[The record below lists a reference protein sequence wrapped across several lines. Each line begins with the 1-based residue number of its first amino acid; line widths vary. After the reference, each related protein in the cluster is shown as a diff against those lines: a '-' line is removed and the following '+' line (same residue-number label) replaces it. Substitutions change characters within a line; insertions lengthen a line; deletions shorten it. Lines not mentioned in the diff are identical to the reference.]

1 MLQGSRDQVPGR
13 GARYCFRRT
22 GGTTGSS
29 APSHSSEQGNGR
41 SSVRVPLLS
50 VHEGEGCAAWEV
62 CSGAGQVSKV
72 LLVL

>member
-1 MLQGSRDQVPGR
+1 MLRGGRGQVPGR
-13 GARYCFRRT
+13 GARRT

-29 APSHSSEQGNGR
+29 APSHSSGKGR

-50 VHEGEGCAAWEV
+50 VHGGEGCAAWEA
-62 CSGAGQVSKV
+62 CSGAGWVSKV